1 MNNVFP
7 GAIQHPTT
15 YFGYPYGGS
24 IRRMRPT
31 ILTVEHTTETY
42 SVPFP
47 GPSKSWTFS
56 LERDG
61 TVHQFMDPLIAV
73 PWTNGDIRSPD
84 LSNPLIAAIAR
95 QSTYNPNEFIFYT
108 IENVNRIADGQRIT
122 AAQLAQGHEIALWA
136 RALAKARWG
145 LDLPLVR
152 QEIIGHYQI
161 NGETRINC
169 PTVPTD
175 RARVFAGLLGSTL
188 PDAAMEDNR
197 VNIIKDKVRFA
208 QPRQWTVAAGTTLN
222 GYDGK
227 SAAPAKS
234 MPFPSPSGAAAAAVV
249 TISGDAIPAGNV
261 YDYAEVT
268 NGVFAGLYV
277 PVHSISIDQTP
288 DGVSQADIDAAVAAA
303 VKEVPTGITQ
313 ADYDAGV
320 AAATAAGKAAGAG
333 AEKSR
338 LRTFLGL

>member
-1 MNNVFP
+1 MSIVNRFP
-7 GAIQHPTT
+7 GAVQHPSA
-15 YFGYPYGGS
+15 YYGYPFVGS
-24 IRRMRPT
+24 PRRIKPT
-31 ILTVEHTTETY
+31 ILGVIHTTETTG
-42 SVPFP
+42 VPFP
-47 GPSKSWTFS
+47 SAAHSWTFS
-56 LERDG
+56 VERNG
-61 TVHQFMDPLIAV
+61 TVHQFLDPV
-73 PWTNGDIRSPD
+73 TQTPWTNGDVMSPD
-84 LSNPLIAAIAR
+84 PAMVKNMNLAK
-95 QSTYNPNEFIFYT
+95 YNANEYCFLT
-108 IENVNRIADGQRIT
+108 IENVNRIADGQRLT
-122 AAQLAQGHEIALWA
+122 QAQLDAGHAIMVWA
-136 RALAKARWG
+136 SKLSG
-145 LDLPLVR
+145 LPIDR
-152 QEIIGHYQI
+152 QRVVGHYQF
-161 NGETRINC
+161 NGKTRINC
-169 PTVPTD
+169 PTVPSD
-175 RARVFAGLLGSTL
+175 RDRVFNGIIKATL

-303 VKEVPTGITQ
+303 VNPLKTQ
-313 ADYDAGV
+313 VATLTTRI
-320 AAATAAGKAAGAG
+320 AAA
-333 AEKSR
+333 KSA
-338 LRTFLGL
+338 LG